1 MAEVTRKDVE
11 HVARL
16 ARLEVT
22 SEEAE
27 NLKKYFGDILS
38 HFQKLE
44 EADLSDMDPF
54 GIENAEVRPLRE
66 DVLSQENSRE
76 AILREAP
83 LREGDYIRVPRIME
97 EV

>member
-27 NLKKYFGDILS
+27 DLTKYFGDILS

-54 GIENAEVRPLRE
+54 GIENAEARPLRE
-66 DVLSQENSRE
+66 DVLSQENRRE

-97 EV
+97 EA